1 MNEGEDGEQGR
12 DRRLERETV
21 EDGRTEKKEEICR
34 DRVIDKSDSSKSER
48 EGGNDRREGWESVK
62 GRDESA
68 GKRGRVNGEEES
80 EGVKINV
87 NECRLDERERERD
100 GKEGRKR
107 GRIGKREGKRERR
120 RGIDKKDGELSDNG
134 DGSMVDK
141 GKKQRD
147 DVELKDNKGKK
158 NKNINCNSKGNK
170 GGMKV
175 IFWNVAG
182 IENKDEDFWEF
193 IQEFDIV
200 NLTETWLEEKRW
212 KKFSN
217 RLPGGWRWKHQAAR
231 RESRKGRAMGG
242 IITGVKVEVKERAT
256 DRIEKEGIQEREV
269 VHGNEIWRIVTVYNR
284 VNGGQVLLDLDE
296 GGKGEEEENLLIGG
310 DFNARIG
317 ERGSGGRVSEVGMEE
332 ERKSKDKVVNKE
344 GKQLLELIEDRGWI
358 ILNGNKE
365 GDEEGEWTFEGK
377 GQRVANSVI
386 DLGVVNWAAWEKVDR
401 FEVGVRIESDHQ
413 PVMVRIG
420 EVRETEG
427 GTKAEESEIKYQ
439 DWSEEGE
446 NEYRKR
452 LERVEWNSKGVE
464 EGWEELEEVVRKAT
478 QYKVM
483 KKSKKVGW
491 KPWWDRECR
500 ESKRAAQKA
509 KRKFKKAEGE
519 EIERKR
525 REFYRK
531 RKEYRDL
538 CNRKKLVLK
547 EREEKELEKISTECQ
562 PWKYINKYRS
572 KKEGVSEKISIEEW
586 VKHFREVLGGRE
598 ERIGDTDSVKENKE
612 TWGNEEGLEEGDIGR
627 EIKRLKKRK
636 AAGPDGI
643 KNEAWLLGGQMI
655 RCKLAEIIKE
665 V

>member
-1 MNEGEDGEQGR
+1 M
-12 DRRLERETV
+12 
-21 EDGRTEKKEEICR
+21 
-34 DRVIDKSDSSKSER
+34 
-48 EGGNDRREGWESVK
+48 WESMK

-68 GKRGRVNGEEES
+68 GKRGRINGEEES
-80 EGVKINV
+80 EGVKIDV

-120 RGIDKKDGELSDNG
+120 RGIDKKDGEISDNG

-296 GGKGEEEENLLIGG
+296 GVKGEEEENLLIGG

-317 ERGSGGRVSEVGMEE
+317 ERG
-332 ERKSKDKVVNKE
+332 
-344 GKQLLELIEDRGWI
+344 
-358 ILNGNKE
+358 
-365 GDEEGEWTFEGK
+365 
-377 GQRVANSVI
+377 
-386 DLGVVNWAAWEKVDR
+386 
-401 FEVGVRIESDHQ
+401 VGVE
-413 PVMVRIG
+413 
-420 EVRETEG
+420 
-427 GTKAEESEIKYQ
+427 
-439 DWSEEGE
+439 
-446 NEYRKR
+446 
-452 LERVEWNSKGVE
+452 
-464 EGWEELEEVVRKAT
+464 
-478 QYKVM
+478 
-483 KKSKKVGW
+483 
-491 KPWWDRECR
+491 
-500 ESKRAAQKA
+500 
-509 KRKFKKAEGE
+509 
-519 EIERKR
+519 
-525 REFYRK
+525 
-531 RKEYRDL
+531 
-538 CNRKKLVLK
+538 
-547 EREEKELEKISTECQ
+547 
-562 PWKYINKYRS
+562 
-572 KKEGVSEKISIEEW
+572 
-586 VKHFREVLGGRE
+586 
-598 ERIGDTDSVKENKE
+598 
-612 TWGNEEGLEEGDIGR
+612 
-627 EIKRLKKRK
+627 
-636 AAGPDGI
+636 
-643 KNEAWLLGGQMI
+643 
-655 RCKLAEIIKE
+655 
-665 V
+665 